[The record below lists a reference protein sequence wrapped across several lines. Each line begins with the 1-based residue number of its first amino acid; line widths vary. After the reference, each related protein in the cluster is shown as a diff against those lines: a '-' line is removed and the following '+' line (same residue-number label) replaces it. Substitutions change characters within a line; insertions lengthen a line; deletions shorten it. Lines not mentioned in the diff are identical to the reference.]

1 MFMRYRLCSTCGT
14 FLFFGQ
20 HNAAEQQA
28 YISQMVT
35 FTTRQCYV
43 DLPIVIYSRD
53 LLDRTCPER
62 GDVVLFGGGGVPW

>member
-1 MFMRYRLCSTCGT
+1 MFMRYRLCSTCGAV
-14 FLFFGQ
+14 LCSVGQ

-28 YISQMVT
+28 YISQRVT

-62 GDVVLFGGGGVPW
+62 GDVVLFFGGVPW